1 MRLVLVMERARPC
14 LSLPWS
20 DLRLAQVRQLGI
32 MSAKKDGNPVPG
44 KKAIAKPYPIDAAM
58 VAHKKEIVKSQKAK
72 SKPFVKPQ
80 WAKSKP
86 APVDA
91 ALSDSQSV
99 RSISDSE
106 DGVASV
112 VSRRSPSLE
121 SELLK
126 TVGLSKPVVSTTFG
140 TSSADEVRETGE
152 QNASFSFPA
161 SGSTRDRVST
171 RPSEEE
177 GHVKGE

>member
-91 ALSDSQSV
+91 ALFDDGQSV

-140 TSSADEVRETGE
+140 TSSADEVREAGKE
-152 QNASFSFPA
+152 NVN
-161 SGSTRDRVST
+161 SGSTRDRVSAQ
-171 RPSEEE
+171 PIEEE
-177 GHVKGE
+177 GHVNGE